1 MTARPDAASVDG
13 PRDAPAELPI
23 VFLVAMGE
31 NGVIGRDGDM
41 PWRLSTDLK
50 RFKATTLGKPVIM
63 GRRTFASI
71 GKPLPGRDIVVVTR
85 DPAFAV
91 AGVTVAANPADA
103 VAAAS
108 AIADRTGAAEIVVA
122 GGGEIYRALMD
133 VADHLVVTEV
143 HARPDGDV
151 GFPRIDPTVWRE
163 VAREGPVQGERDS
176 APASFVE
183 YVRVRRGAAAGETEE
198 Q

>member
-71 GKPLPGRDIVVVTR
+71 GRPLPGRDIIVVTR
-85 DPAFAV
+85 QPGFAIE
-91 AGVTVAANPADA
+91 GVTVAASPAEA
-103 VAAAS
+103 LAAARR
-108 AIADRTGAAEIVVA
+108 IAAGTGAIEIVVA
-122 GGGEIYRALMD
+122 GGGEIYRALLGE
-133 VADHLVVTEV
+133 ASRLVVTEV

-151 GFPRIDPTVWRE
+151 HFPVIDPTVWCE
-163 VAREGPVQGERDS
+163 TGREGPVQGERDS
-176 APASFVE
+176 AAMSFVAYE
-183 YVRVRRGAAAGETEE
+183 RRPAGGAGAE
-198 Q
+198 

>member
-1 MTARPDAASVDG
+1 MTARPDAASVDE

-63 GRRTFASI
+63 GRRTFGSI
-71 GKPLPGRDIVVVTR
+71 GRPLPGRDVIVVTR
-85 DPAFAV
+85 QPGFAIE
-91 AGVTVAANPADA
+91 GVTVAASPAEA
-103 VAAAS
+103 VAAARR
-108 AIADRTGAAEIVVA
+108 IAAGTGAIEIVVA
-122 GGGEIYRALMD
+122 GGGEIYRALLGAA
-133 VADHLVVTEV
+133 VRLVVTEV

-151 GFPRIDPTVWRE
+151 HFPVIDPAIWCETG
-163 VAREGPVQGERDS
+163 REGPVRGERDS
-176 APASFVE
+176 AAMSFIE
-183 YVRVRRGAAAGETEE
+183 YERRPTGGAGTA
-198 Q
+198 